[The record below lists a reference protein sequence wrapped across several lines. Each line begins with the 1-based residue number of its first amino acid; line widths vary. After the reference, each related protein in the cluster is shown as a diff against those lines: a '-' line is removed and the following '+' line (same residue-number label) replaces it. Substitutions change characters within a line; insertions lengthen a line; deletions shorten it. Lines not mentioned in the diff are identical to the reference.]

1 MLYDALLHLGYN
13 GDVPVY
19 HARMSMAH
27 SMEQCEVSVTIPLNP
42 TEPWMA
48 TIIGVEL
55 DDTVE
60 QMAQVAL
67 TSLCGSRLA
76 NTAVM
81 SITLLLAHYW
91 GDTMWYQCLEAI
103 SDPEGPHFHAGMAA
117 MAKYVQ
123 YSFDLHHTTTR
134 TVIQQR
140 LCMAAYE
147 ECHIAISCELTQL
160 KYESDLLRG
169 GTIPPSD

>member
-1 MLYDALLHLGYN
+1 
-13 GDVPVY
+13 
-19 HARMSMAH
+19 
-27 SMEQCEVSVTIPLNP
+27 
-42 TEPWMA
+42 MA

-76 NTAVM
+76 DTAVM
-81 SITLLLAHYW
+81 SITLFLAHYW

-117 MAKYVQ
+117 V
-123 YSFDLHHTTTR
+123 T
-134 TVIQQR
+134 
-140 LCMAAYE
+140 
-147 ECHIAISCELTQL
+147 
-160 KYESDLLRG
+160 
-169 GTIPPSD
+169 P